1 MNNYFENYQSLSSVL
16 ISGERQSGKL
26 TFALYFA
33 SQLTHKSVTLISP
46 FDQSVFKKKREE
58 NSWLNSNLQP
68 VLEDIYTFHFRKS
81 WKDLKKRY
89 GYGFLIKDIEKIINR
104 ADEFIIFHRLDKF
117 FEIQNANEI
126 ENFLFNIFNI
136 VQAAGKKIIFTF
148 KAGDSRSRY
157 MRDYFDKNIDS
168 EFVISKRPY
177 EAKARDVE
185 MVFSLFSVKHSSFSF
200 ELDNRKNKFILAP
213 RSSEECSD
221 YKIKTCRV
229 VLASRSSE
237 LIGIVKYL
245 FGIDNFEL
253 KLVDSSLPEMIR
265 IIKDEPQLIIFNPLE
280 DKSITELNKI
290 SKVVRNSN
298 IKVIF
303 ISSRLVMRRQDKAEI
318 LRNGFCDI
326 HERGFY
332 IEDLVLSVER
342 ALGQSFYSSE
352 IKKVPNKTYVVYD
365 KKTFSRLL
373 IAFLCK
379 HLFFTVFKFKYQS
392 SLSEDDVRKNLGRS
406 FDAAFIN
413 KSENIIYLFLVNTS
427 AVNADVIEAKFS
439 AVDPKSQMVGFKDA
453 IKYSL
458 DFQKK

>member
-1 MNNYFENYQSLSSVL
+1 MNNYFKNYQSLSSIL
-16 ISGERQSGKL
+16 ISGGRQCGKL

-33 SQLTHKSVTLISP
+33 SQLTKKPVTLISP
-46 FDQSVFKKKREE
+46 YRQDVFNKKRQE
-58 NSWLNSNLQP
+58 NSWLSSNLQL
-68 VLEDIYTFHFRKS
+68 VLEDIDTFHFRKS
-81 WKDLKKRY
+81 WKVLKKRY
-89 GYGFLIKDIEKIINR
+89 GYGFLIKDIEKIISR

-117 FEIQNANEI
+117 FEIHDTNEI
-126 ENFLFNIFNI
+126 ENFLFNILTI
-136 VQAAGKKIIFTF
+136 VQAEEKKIIFTF
-148 KAGDSRSRY
+148 KTGDSRSRY

-168 EFVISKRPY
+168 KFVISKRPY
-177 EAKARDVE
+177 DNKTRDVE
-185 MVFSLFSVKHSSFSF
+185 IVSSLFSIKHSSFSF
-200 ELDNRKNKFILAP
+200 ELDEGENKFIFAP
-213 RSSEECSD
+213 RGQDEGSD
-221 YKIKTCRV
+221 NKIKTYRI

-237 LIGIVKYL
+237 LIGIAKYL

-253 KLVDSSLPEMIR
+253 KLVDSTLPEMIKV
-265 IIKDEPQLIIFNPLE
+265 INNGPQLIIFNPLE
-280 DKSITELNKI
+280 DQSVTELKKI

-318 LRNGFCDI
+318 LRSGFCDV
-326 HERGFY
+326 HERNLY
-332 IEDLVLSVER
+332 IEDLILSVER

-352 IKKVPNKTYVVYD
+352 MKKVPNKTFVIYD

-373 IAFLCK
+373 VSFLCK

-392 SLSEDDVRKNLGRS
+392 TLSEDDIRKNLGRS

-413 KSENIIYLFLVNTS
+413 KREKIIYLFLVNTT

-439 AVDPKSQMVGFKDA
+439 VIDPKVQMIGFKEA
-453 IKYSL
+453 TKYSL

>member
-1 MNNYFENYQSLSSVL
+1 MNNYFKNYRSLSSVL
-16 ISGERQSGKL
+16 ISGGRQSGKL

-33 SQLTHKSVTLISP
+33 SQLTQKPVALISP
-46 FDQSVFKKKREE
+46 FSQDVFNKKRKES
-58 NSWLNSNLQP
+58 SWVNSNLQP
-68 VLEDIYTFHFRKS
+68 VLEGIDTFHFRES
-81 WKDLKKRY
+81 WKVLKKRY

-117 FEIQNANEI
+117 FEIDETNEI
-126 ENFLFNIFNI
+126 ENFLFNVLTI
-136 VQAAGKKIIFTF
+136 VQAEEKKIIFTF
-148 KAGDSRSRY
+148 KTGDSRSRY

-177 EAKARDVE
+177 NNKARDVE

-200 ELDNRKNKFILAP
+200 ELDDGAKKIIFTP
-213 RSSEECSD
+213 RGQDEGSD
-221 YKIKTCRV
+221 NKIKTYRV
-229 VLASRSSE
+229 VLASRSSK

-245 FGIDNFEL
+245 FGIDNFKL
-253 KLVDSSLPEMIR
+253 KLVDSTLPEMIKA
-265 IIKDEPQLIIFNPLE
+265 INGEPQLIIFNPLE
-280 DKSITELNKI
+280 DQSVTELEKI

-318 LRNGFCDI
+318 LRSGFCDVLAR
-326 HERGFY
+326 ELY
-332 IEDLVLSVER
+332 IEDFILSVER
-342 ALGQSFYSSE
+342 ALGQLFYSSE
-352 IKKVPNKTYVVYD
+352 MKKVPNKTFVIYD

-373 IAFLCK
+373 VSFLCK
-379 HLFFTVFKFKYQS
+379 HLFFTVFKFKYQL
-392 SLSEDDVRKNLGRS
+392 SLSEDDIRKNLGRS

-413 KSENIIYLFLVNTS
+413 KSEKVIYLFLVNTT

-439 AVDPKSQMVGFKDA
+439 EIDPKVQMLGFKEA
-453 IKYSL
+453 AKYSL